1 MKITLLAALVVFL
14 VVVLLLVALLLVLM
28 ENLVPQGDVTV
39 TVNGDKQLTVPM
51 GGTLISTLAEQQVY
65 LPSACGGKGSCGQCR
80 CRVLEGGG
88 AVLPTE
94 LPHLSRRE
102 VLDHWRL
109 GCQVKVKGPMQI
121 QVPESVLSVK
131 KWECEVVSTR
141 NVATFIRE
149 IVMRLPQGERLD
161 FLSGSYIQVDVP
173 KLVVDYRDIL
183 VDDAYRG
190 DWQRLGLF
198 SLVMRNDE
206 PCTRAYSMANHPA
219 EGDVV
224 MLNVRIATPPP
235 DRVHGGFQRLNP
247 GVCSSYMWSLRPGDK
262 VTLSGPYG
270 EFHVLPSDREMMFI
284 GGGAGMAPMRS
295 HIFDLFLTQHT
306 QRKVTFWYGGRSL
319 KELFYTEEFENLAQE
334 HDNFDFHVALS
345 EPLEEDHWTGP
356 KGFIHQVIFDS
367 YLGSHPE
374 PEEIEY
380 YLCGPG
386 PMTNAVVKML
396 DALGVPKQ
404 NILFDD
410 FGA

>member
-28 ENLVPQGDVTV
+28 ENLVPQGDVAV

-94 LPHLSRRE
+94 IPHLSRRE